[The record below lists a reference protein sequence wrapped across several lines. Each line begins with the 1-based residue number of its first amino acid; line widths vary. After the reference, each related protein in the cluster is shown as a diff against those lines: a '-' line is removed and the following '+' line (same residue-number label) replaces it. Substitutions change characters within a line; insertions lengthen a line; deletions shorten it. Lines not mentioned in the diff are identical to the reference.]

1 MTTKPLEET
10 ISYQLVQLCKAHR
23 AAANEILAETG
34 LYVGQEMVLCSL
46 WQTCGLTQ
54 SDLAKQLC
62 VEAPT
67 ITRMLQRM
75 ERAGLIARCTDDEDA
90 RISRVHITE
99 KGQALKT
106 TIEEAWE
113 KLETKALAG
122 FTLEEQL
129 LFRRMIKHMVQNLTV
144 ENVSA

>member
-23 AAANEILAETG
+23 AAANEILVETG
-34 LYVGQEMVLCSL
+34 LYVGQELVLCSL

-75 ERAGLIARCTDDEDA
+75 ERAGLIARCIDDEDA
-90 RISRVHITE
+90 RVSRVHITE

>member
-10 ISYQLVQLCKAHR
+10 LSYQLVQLCKAHR
-23 AAANEILAETG
+23 AAANEILAEAG

>member
-23 AAANEILAETG
+23 AAANEILAEAG